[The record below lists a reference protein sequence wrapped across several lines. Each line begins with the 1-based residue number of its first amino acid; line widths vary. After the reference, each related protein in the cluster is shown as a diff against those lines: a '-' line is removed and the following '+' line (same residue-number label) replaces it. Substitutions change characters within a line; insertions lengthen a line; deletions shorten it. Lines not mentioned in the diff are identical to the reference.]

1 MDTHTHTHHHVGGG
15 APVLDIG
22 DDVGAVLALM
32 DSSAEGTELFLRRDG
47 DAGATIHTGVWTR
60 HQNGTHVT
68 AALFCELTSGM
79 YWVLDPEGN
88 DRLPIDVSGG
98 QLAEIDLRS

>member
-1 MDTHTHTHHHVGGG
+1 MRCSRSWT
-15 APVLDIG
+15 P
-22 DDVGAVLALM
+22 
-32 DSSAEGTELFLRRDG
+32 SAEGTELFLRRDG

-68 AALFCELTSGM
+68 AALFCELTAGT

-88 DRLPIDVSGG
+88 DRLPIDVSEDSS
-98 QLAEIDLRS
+98 AEIDLRS